1 MVIPTPPT
9 ADPQLAEA
17 FIAKRLSLRHL
28 RLILALN
35 EGKGIGAAAELLHV
49 TQPAVSKSLAELELG
64 LGQTLFMRRGRGFH
78 ATALGERLIAL
89 ARKLEAD
96 LRRGSED
103 VASIVRGTHGELQI
117 GATNAALPQL
127 LPDAMALMKLER
139 PLVTISVRTHAL
151 TDLIDELR
159 QGRRDLVLA
168 RVPPIEMPPDIEG
181 QVLLKQNEVVVIS
194 CIHPLSKQRQ
204 LDWPQ
209 LNELAWV
216 GPLPGTRMRGLM
228 DRMWQELGLAPPSN
242 LIETGDIMLVLNM
255 MKRLPLLA
263 MMPLHVAR
271 LAAQQGIVKIL
282 PLEAK
287 VGLAD
292 LALWHLREPQ
302 SELVERF
309 KALLHQV
316 AGDYAR
322 REPSQA

>member
-1 MVIPTPPT
+1 MSSSPT

-17 FIAKRLSLRHL
+17 FVARRLSLRHL
-28 RLILALN
+28 RLVLALY
-35 EGKGIGAAAELLHV
+35 EGKSISAAAELLHV
-49 TQPAVSKSLAELELG
+49 TQPAVSKSLAELEQG
-64 LGQTLFMRRGRGFH
+64 LGQTLFARRGRGFH
-78 ATALGERLIAL
+78 ATALGERLLAL
-89 ARKLEAD
+89 ARKLESD

-127 LPDAMALMKLER
+127 LPDAMALLKQER

-151 TDLIDELR
+151 SDLINELR

-181 QVLLKQNEVVVIS
+181 QVLLKQREVVVIS
-194 CIHPLSKQRQ
+194 CIHPLAKQRQ
-204 LDWPQ
+204 LAWAQ
-209 LNELAWV
+209 LHEQAWV
-216 GPLPGTRMRGLM
+216 GHLPGTRMRELM
-228 DRMWQELGLAPPSN
+228 DRMWQELELAPPCN
-242 LIETGDIMLVLNM
+242 LIETGDIMLALSM

-263 MMPLHVAR
+263 MMPQHVAR
-271 LAAQQGIVKIL
+271 LAAQQGVVKIL
-282 PLEAK
+282 PLEAR

-309 KALLHQV
+309 KQLLHQV
-316 AGDYAR
+316 AADYVR
-322 REPSQA
+322 RESAQA

>member
-1 MVIPTPPT
+1 MLSSPA

-17 FIAKRLSLRHL
+17 FVARRLSLRHL

-35 EGKGIGAAAELLHV
+35 EGKSISAAAELLHV
-49 TQPAVSKSLAELELG
+49 TQPAVSKSLTELEQG
-64 LGQTLFMRRGRGFH
+64 LGQTLFVRRGRGFH
-78 ATALGERLIAL
+78 ATALGERLIGL
-89 ARKLEAD
+89 ASKLESD

-103 VASIVRGTHGELQI
+103 VAAIVRGTHGELQI

-127 LPDAMALMKLER
+127 LPDAMALMKQER

-151 TDLIDELR
+151 SDLIDELR

-194 CIHPLSKQRQ
+194 CVHPLAKQRQ
-204 LDWPQ
+204 LDWQQ
-209 LNELAWV
+209 LHQLAWV

-228 DRMWQELGLAPPSN
+228 DRMWQTLGLAPPCN
-242 LIETGDIMLVLNM
+242 LIETGDIMLVLSM

-263 MMPLHVAR
+263 MMPQHVAR

-309 KALLHQV
+309 KTLLQQV
-316 AGDYAR
+316 AQDYIR
-322 REPSQA
+322 RESAQA

>member
-1 MVIPTPPT
+1 MVMSSSSA

-17 FIAKRLSLRHL
+17 FITRRLSLRHL

-35 EGKGIGAAAELLHV
+35 EGKSISAAADLLHV
-49 TQPAVSKSLAELELG
+49 TQPAVSKSLSELELG
-64 LGQTLFMRRGRGFH
+64 LGQTLFVRRGRGFQ

-89 ARKLEAD
+89 ARKLESD

-103 VASIVRGTHGELQI
+103 VASIVRGTRGELQI

-127 LPDAMALMKLER
+127 LPDAMALMKQER

-151 TDLIDELR
+151 SDLIDELR

-181 QVLLKQNEVVVIS
+181 QVLLRQHEVVVIS
-194 CIHPLSKQRQ
+194 CIHPLAQQRQ
-204 LDWPQ
+204 LAWDQ
-209 LNELAWV
+209 LHQLAWV
-216 GPLPGTRMRGLM
+216 GQLPGTRMRGLM
-228 DRMWQELGLAPPSN
+228 DRMWQELELAPPSN
-242 LIETGDIMLVLNM
+242 LIETGDIMLVLSM

-263 MMPLHVAR
+263 MMPQHVAR

-282 PLEAK
+282 ALEAK

-316 AGDYAR
+316 AEDFTR
-322 REPSQA
+322 RESIQA